1 MRSDAIAS
9 TTDIGRQRPRDTPVR
24 EIADR
29 TQRAVA
35 ELQDAIDAARL
46 AGLIVEPSFTRI
58 ENRLTQCGARV
69 DSFVGRVHILRRWP
83 ETT

>member
-1 MRSDAIAS
+1 MSAEAVTIDYLHRPAEAS
-9 TTDIGRQRPRDTPVR
+9 GHPQGDR

-29 TQRAVA
+29 TQRALA
-35 ELQDAIDAARL
+35 ELQDALDAAVL

-69 DSFVGRVHILRRWP
+69 DSFVGKVHVLRRL
-83 ETT
+83 T

>member
-1 MRSDAIAS
+1 MNAETATLDYQHRLAS
-9 TTDIGRQRPRDTPVR
+9 AAGHPQDDR

-29 TQRAVA
+29 TQRALA
-35 ELQDAIDAARL
+35 ELQDALDAAVL

-69 DSFVGRVHILRRWP
+69 DSFVGRVHVLRRMA
-83 ETT
+83 

>member
-1 MRSDAIAS
+1 MSAEAVTLDYQHRPAEAS
-9 TTDIGRQRPRDTPVR
+9 GHPLGDR

-69 DSFVGRVHILRRWP
+69 DWFVGRVHVLRRL
-83 ETT
+83 T

>member
-1 MRSDAIAS
+1 MSADAVALDYQHGPTEAS
-9 TTDIGRQRPRDTPVR
+9 GHPLGDR

-35 ELQDAIDAARL
+35 ELQDALDAAIL

-69 DSFVGRVHILRRWP
+69 DSFVARVHVLRRL
-83 ETT
+83 T

>member
-1 MRSDAIAS
+1 MRSDAIAL
-9 TTDIGRQRPRDTPVR
+9 DYRHRPAKASGHPPGDR

-46 AGLIVEPSFTRI
+46 AGLIVEPDFTRI
-58 ENRLTQCGARV
+58 KNRLTQCGARV
-69 DSFVGRVHILRRWP
+69 DSFVGRVHILRRLA
-83 ETT
+83 

>member
-1 MRSDAIAS
+1 MSAEAVTLDY
-9 TTDIGRQRPRDTPVR
+9 QHRPAEVSGHPLGDR

-69 DSFVGRVHILRRWP
+69 DSFVGRVHVLRRLA
-83 ETT
+83 

>member
-1 MRSDAIAS
+1 MSAEAVTLDYQHRPAEAS
-9 TTDIGRQRPRDTPVR
+9 GHPLGDR

-69 DSFVGRVHILRRWP
+69 DSFVGRVHLLRRLA
-83 ETT
+83 

>member
-1 MRSDAIAS
+1 MSAEAVTLDYQHRPAEAS
-9 TTDIGRQRPRDTPVR
+9 GHPLGDR

-69 DSFVGRVHILRRWP
+69 DSFVGRVHVLRRLA
-83 ETT
+83 

>member
-1 MRSDAIAS
+1 MSVEVIALDDQHRLAEAS
-9 TTDIGRQRPRDTPVR
+9 GDPLGDR

-29 TQRAVA
+29 TQHALA
-35 ELQDAIDAARL
+35 ELQDALDAAVL

-69 DSFVGRVHILRRWP
+69 DSFVARVHVLRRL
-83 ETT
+83 T

>member
-1 MRSDAIAS
+1 MRSDAIAL
-9 TTDIGRQRPRDTPVR
+9 DYRHRPAKASGHPLR

-69 DSFVGRVHILRRWP
+69 DSFVGRVHILRRLA
-83 ETT
+83 

>member
-1 MRSDAIAS
+1 MSAEAVALDNQHRPAEAS
-9 TTDIGRQRPRDTPVR
+9 GHPLGDR

-69 DSFVGRVHILRRWP
+69 DSFVGRVHVLRRLA
-83 ETT
+83 